1 MPLPADVH
9 DLIERSGMF
18 GHLDAAARSALAA
31 RLTWLSLPGGRPLF
45 KAGEPAE
52 ALYLLRSG
60 SLGVFRGAGELA
72 HLIAAGEAVGEIS
85 LITEDRRRY
94 SVRALRDSELLRLDR
109 RAFEELAQLDP
120 RAALG
125 VARIAIERLR
135 AGHDTEHRSVPRTF
149 AILPVDGNVPA
160 RALAMKLADAL
171 GAYGRCVLLG
181 AEHGRD
187 RSSDWYAQCEAD
199 ADFVIYLDTVG
210 HGPWRQRCLRQADVL
225 LMPALAAE
233 PARAWPEAAAE
244 QPSRAHHRPRH
255 LILLHAG
262 HHVSLGA
269 ASRWRGM
276 FEGEISHHHICR
288 DADIG
293 RLARLVSGH
302 GRGLILAGGGARGL
316 AHLGALRALH
326 DAGRHFDTVG
336 GTSIGAVI
344 AAGVACQWDVDSMV
358 QTYRRAF
365 VDGKPL
371 SDWTFPLVA
380 LTRGRRATLMLR
392 QAFGALDIEDLPL
405 PFFCISTNLS
415 GGGMIVH
422 RRGPLWLWLRA
433 SSAIPGILPPVL
445 HHGQV
450 FVDGALVNN
459 LPTDVMSDDGVG
471 HITAVD
477 IRAENALAADV
488 EESAS
493 PGFVRLWLERR
504 SGVHRPGLLST
515 LVRAAMVNAES
526 ASAGRRARADL
537 LLTPQLEHIG
547 MLDWRNWQRAIDAG
561 YRHTMAAL
569 EAAACGRDD
578 T

>member
-1 MPLPADVH
+1 MPLPSDVH

-18 GHLDAAARSALAA
+18 GQLDPAARTALAA
-31 RLTWLSLPGGRPLF
+31 RLTWVSLPGGRPLF

-60 SLGVFRGAGELA
+60 SLGVFRDAGELA

-85 LITEDRRRY
+85 LITEDRRRF

-109 RAFEELAQLDP
+109 DAFEELSLHHP
-120 RAALG
+120 RAALA

-135 AGHDTEHRSVPRTF
+135 SRHESEHRSSPRTF

-160 RALAMKLADAL
+160 RPLAMKLAAAL

-181 AEHGRD
+181 AEHARE
-187 RSSDWYAQCEAD
+187 RSSDWYAECEAG
-199 ADFVIYLDTVG
+199 ADFVIYLDTLG
-210 HGPWRQRCLRQADVL
+210 EGPWRQRCLRQADVL
-225 LMPALAAE
+225 ILPALASE
-233 PARAWPEAAAE
+233 TARPWREVSAE
-244 QPSRAHHRPRH
+244 QPAHAHHRQRH
-255 LILLHAG
+255 LVLLHPG
-262 HHVSLGA
+262 HHVVLGA
-269 ASRWRGM
+269 AGRWRGM
-276 FEGEISHHHICR
+276 FDGPISHHHICR
-288 DADIG
+288 DADIE

-302 GRGLILAGGGARGL
+302 GRGLVLAGGGARGL

-326 DAGRHFDTVG
+326 EAGRHFDAVG
-336 GTSIGAVI
+336 GTSIGAII
-344 AAGVACQWDVDSMV
+344 AAGVGCQWDVDSMV

-380 LTRGRRATLMLR
+380 LTRGRRAARMLR
-392 QAFGALDIEDLPL
+392 QAFGALDIEDLSL

-415 GGGMIVH
+415 GGGMVVH
-422 RRGPLWLWLRA
+422 RHGPLWLWLRA

-445 HHGQV
+445 HHGEV

-459 LPTDVMSDDGVG
+459 LPTDVMSQDGIG

-477 IRAENALAADV
+477 IRAENALVADV

-493 PGFVRLWLERR
+493 PGFIRLWLERR
-504 SGVHRPGLLST
+504 SGIHRPGLLST
-515 LVRAAMVNAES
+515 LVRAAMVNAEA

-537 LLTPQLEHIG
+537 LLTPQLEHVG
-547 MLDWRNWQRAIDAG
+547 MLDWRDWQRAIDAG
-561 YRHTMAAL
+561 YRHTVAAL
-569 EAAACGRDD
+569 EAGQL
-578 T
+578 